1 MNRYEIKHR
10 SINEAMREHVDT
22 IQEMYKTA
30 KSDGNRE
37 LTDEERLE
45 VETYVKAIETLKE
58 EKAEVEENIK
68 TLQRVDDIGREIG
81 PAMGDING
89 IRDVQVGSNPTD
101 RLFAQLNNGVFQQAQ
116 KSIGQQFV
124 ESKGYQAIAQQ
135 YKESGRLQMGASTG
149 AVSIESKGT
158 LGETATGAGLP
169 IGGGALIPVPQVIP
183 GVVEKLF
190 QPLSIADMLM
200 SGQAQSNS
208 LRYVVEGTA
217 TSGAAGVSEGGT
229 KPESVLG
236 LTTTDEPI
244 KKIATILPV
253 SEEML
258 EDGPAVQSYINGRLT
273 LFVRIEEERQLFRG
287 AGTNELVGLFGR
299 SAPVY
304 NYVAG
309 TSDNKAVQL
318 FKALNSMRGSAFIEP
333 EWMAIHPN
341 DWQTLRL
348 LTDTAGQFF
357 GGGPFQGPYG
367 NGQQIQATGQVVGAN
382 DSVWN
387 KAVHVTPNVGGAGTA
402 LIGTSVN
409 AQVWRRGGLSVE
421 ATNSHSN
428 YFALNLVAIRA
439 EERLGLAVYRPAGF
453 VEVRFGTA
461 AAIA

>member
-1 MNRYEIKHR
+1 MNRFEKRNAAIDTA
-10 SINEAMREHVDT
+10 IREH
-22 IQEMYKTA
+22 IAAYKA
-30 KSDGNRE
+30 VYKKADDEDRDP
-37 LTDEERLE
+37 TDEERLE
-45 VETYVKAIETLKE
+45 IESELKAIETLRT
-58 EKAEVEENIK
+58 EKNEVEANIK
-68 TLQRVDDIGREIG
+68 TLTHVDDIGRNLG
-81 PAMGDING
+81 PSINS
-89 IRDVQVGSNPTD
+89 ISDVQVGSNQTD
-101 RLFAQLNNGVFQQAQ
+101 RLFQQLNNGVFQHAQ

-124 ESKGYQAIAQQ
+124 ESKGYQSIAQQ

-149 AVSIESKGT
+149 AISIESKGT

-309 TSDNKAVQL
+309 TADNKAVQL